1 MATTTKDRLGTDEAR
16 RTLPA
21 VSAMKTEISLASRVK
36 INEEVLFQELQ
47 GEAVLLNLKSGV
59 YLGLDS
65 VGTRIWNLLQQHRV
79 LQEVRD
85 AMLQEH
91 EGSAAQC

>member
-1 MATTTKDRLGTDEAR
+1 
-16 RTLPA
+16 
-21 VSAMKTEISLASRVK
+21 MKTEISLASRVK

-85 AMLQEH
+85 AMLQEY
-91 EGSAAQC
+91 EVSADQCERDLLRLVGEMEQQGLAEVGT

>member
-1 MATTTKDRLGTDEAR
+1 
-16 RTLPA
+16 
-21 VSAMKTEISLASRVK
+21 
-36 INEEVLFQELQ
+36 
-47 GEAVLLNLKSGV
+47 KSGV

-85 AMLQEH
+85 AMLQEY
-91 EGSAAQC
+91 EVSADQCERDLLRLVGEMEQQGLAEVGT

>member
-1 MATTTKDRLGTDEAR
+1 
-16 RTLPA
+16 
-21 VSAMKTEISLASRVK
+21 MKTGISLASRVK

-59 YLGLDS
+59 YLGLDA
-65 VGTRIWNLLQQHRV
+65 VGTRIWNLLQRHHV

-85 AMLQEH
+85 AMLQED
-91 EGSAAQC
+91 EVSADQCERDLLCLVGEMEQQGIAEVGA